1 MGKLVSDVYTAERKP
16 RGSERGREGMNNC
29 RQPPA
34 HPRGAEFEM
43 MTAVQGTSGAP
54 GSLSGGSTLTFRA
67 RLPELAIPEP
77 PEPSSLLPS
86 FNCGQGTKDCL
97 GMVWV
102 QSFCFFVLHVRA
114 IQTPAKCTAVF
125 RKDRVETHQG

>member
-16 RGSERGREGMNNC
+16 RGSERGWEGMNNW

-34 HPRGAEFEM
+34 HPKGAEFEM

-54 GSLSGGSTLTFRA
+54 GSLSMVSTLTFRA
-67 RLPELAIPEP
+67 WLPELAIPEP

-86 FNCGQGTKDCL
+86 FNFGQETKDSL
-97 GMVWV
+97 GNGLGTE
-102 QSFCFFVLHVRA
+102 FLFLCFS
-114 IQTPAKCTAVF
+114 C
-125 RKDRVETHQG
+125 QG